1 MTTCFWLASSL
12 TLTLLQKTFFEVYT
26 GKLCGLL
33 HLDRVPLCLCCCILC
48 SCHQG
53 LSCCVLCGPQCP
65 PRFLLPHSM
74 RFALMFL
81 LLHSVGSPL
90 CYVAAFSAILTKA
103 SALPSLQI
111 PLRVLLLHFL
121 QLPPRVLS
129 LYPVHN
135 SPRSPIAAFDSK
147 FIGACDAAIC
157 EVAIAA
163 FCCSAGCS
171 EETRHVLHV
180 PSSA

>member
-1 MTTCFWLASSL
+1 MPFLLCCDVLEGTCMTTCFWLASSL
-12 TLTLLQKTFFEVYT
+12 TLTLLQKSFFEVYT

-111 PLRVLLLHFL
+111 PLRVLLLHFFAASTKGFVTVSCAQFTKVSYCCL
-121 QLPPRVLS
+121 WFE
-129 LYPVHN
+129 VHWCL
-135 SPRSPIAAFDSK
+135 R
-147 FIGACDAAIC
+147 
-157 EVAIAA
+157 
-163 FCCSAGCS
+163 CCN
-171 EETRHVLHV
+171 L
-180 PSSA
+180 